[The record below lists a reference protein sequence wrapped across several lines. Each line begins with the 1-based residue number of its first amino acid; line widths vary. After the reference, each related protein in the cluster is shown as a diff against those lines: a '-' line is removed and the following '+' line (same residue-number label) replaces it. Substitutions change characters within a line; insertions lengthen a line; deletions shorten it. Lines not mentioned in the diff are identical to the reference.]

1 MAKGDRSTGG
11 NIVNGFGKS
20 SSPNGEITTFYPRVS
35 VVIPARNEAPNL
47 PIVLARLPADLF
59 EVILVDGHS
68 NDNTVAVAKSC
79 RPEIR
84 VVHQGGFGKGNAL
97 ACGFAAARGDVIVTL
112 DADGSTEPEEIPRF
126 VEALRQGADF
136 AKGSRFAPGGGSAD
150 ITALRRGGN
159 RALVWLVNALFRTR
173 YTDLCY
179 GFNAFWTRCL
189 PRLEVNSDGF
199 EVETLL
205 NVRAARSG
213 MNVAEVP
220 SFERGRLHGL
230 SNLKAWPD
238 GLRVLRTVLSEYLSP
253 CSHQTVQ
260 WSEPGSEPAVE
271 AFREGFPITGDRSEF
286 GTGGAAWTFAL
297 SAEQR
302 ELTTAGSDFARQE
315 LNEDLVKRDDAGDFR
330 GRRGGSAQSSGSRA
344 CLFPP
349 S

>member
-1 MAKGDRSTGG
+1 
-11 NIVNGFGKS
+11 VNRIGRWSF
-20 SSPNGEITTFYPRVS
+20 PDNQATAVYPRVS

-47 PIVLARLPADLF
+47 PIVLARLPTDLF

-68 NDNTVAVAKSC
+68 NDDTVAVARSC
-79 RPEIR
+79 RPDIR
-84 VVHQGGFGKGNAL
+84 VVHQGGIGKGNAL

-126 VEALRQGADF
+126 VEALRHGADF

-159 RALVWLVNALFRTR
+159 RALLCLVNVLFRTR

-205 NVRAARSG
+205 NIRAARSG
-213 MNVAEVP
+213 MKVAEVP

-230 SNLKAWPD
+230 SNLRAWSD

-253 CSHQTVQ
+253 CSYQAVQ
-260 WSEPGSEPAVE
+260 WSELGHEPATERSPDGAKATSGRE
-271 AFREGFPITGDRSEF
+271 ASPV
-286 GTGGAAWTFAL
+286 GG
-297 SAEQR
+297 
-302 ELTTAGSDFARQE
+302 
-315 LNEDLVKRDDAGDFR
+315 
-330 GRRGGSAQSSGSRA
+330 GRRGLLR
-344 CLFPP
+344 
-349 S
+349 